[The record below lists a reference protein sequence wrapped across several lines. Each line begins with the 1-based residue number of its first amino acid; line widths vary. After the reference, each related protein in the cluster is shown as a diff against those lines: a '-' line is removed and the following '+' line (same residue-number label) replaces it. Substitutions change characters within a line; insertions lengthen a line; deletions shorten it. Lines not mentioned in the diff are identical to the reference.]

1 MKNGIDK
8 LVDELTTHCMEEI
21 GYYYQGDTKRAK
33 EVLDSLIEGLRVKQ
47 FVIDKHLNEKNEN

>member
-8 LVDELTTHCMEEI
+8 LVDELTAHCMEEI

-33 EVLDSLIEGLRVKQ
+33 QVLDSLIEGLRVKH
-47 FVIDKHLNEKNEN
+47 FVIEKHLSGKNEN